1 MYIKNYSQCWFKSA
15 LVAIAL
21 LQSGCAA
28 LLDPVLKLDAPN
40 RWRNTIASK
49 ATNDSAE
56 SKPQKLWW
64 LSLND
69 SILNETVDLALKQNL
84 SLAQANERLSA
95 ANAIEKAK
103 KANHYPQVS
112 FIAGPDNLARP
123 LPESLV
129 GEKGNLRT
137 TGAYLTGFD
146 LIWEIPVF
154 GRAESQRKIARA
166 NIKTA
171 ETDIATAKIS
181 ISAEVVQAFGEL
193 RVAQERLNSYSL
205 MLEKYQ
211 LLETLTQQGQ
221 KVGLLADSDQEVVQ
235 HAMIEMLDSQLI
247 ATTQKESALQRLDVL
262 CGLSSPQ
269 RNWLDLESVPWTLAH
284 NLNPSPAIPA
294 KLIQQRTDVQHA
306 EAAVLMA
313 AGEAGIA
320 RADVYPKLSI
330 EGALMVAGNLAGSSS
345 LQAIT
350 LLAPSIRIPILDWG
364 LARQVV
370 NARDAKLR
378 EAVLAYRETVL
389 LAVEDVENALANFN
403 AADQR
408 LIRNEKS
415 MDSSHDKSTKIHS
428 AFKAGFLS
436 RPELLKLEIKS
447 QEQTLQLADTK
458 VAWLIAYAQVN
469 KALSAMDTELS
480 ENSKPTQ
487 QN

>member
-1 MYIKNYSQCWFKSA
+1 MKLKNYGQCWLKGT
-15 LVAIAL
+15 LVGIIL
-21 LQSGCAA
+21 FQSGCATVI
-28 LLDPVLKLDAPN
+28 DPILKLDVPSK
-40 RWRNTIASK
+40 WRNGDASK
-49 ATNDSAE
+49 PTNDSAE
-56 SKPQKLWW
+56 NKPQKLWW

-69 SILNETVDLALKQNL
+69 SVLNETVDLALKQNL
-84 SLAQANERLSA
+84 SLAQANERLTA
-95 ANAIEKAK
+95 ANAIENAK
-103 KANHYPQVS
+103 TANHYPQIS

-123 LPESLV
+123 LPESVV

-146 LIWEIPVF
+146 LIWGIPIF
-154 GRAESQRKIARA
+154 GRAESQRKIAQA
-166 NIKTA
+166 NIKMA
-171 ETDIATAKIS
+171 ETDIAAARIS

-193 RVAQERLNSYSL
+193 RIAQDRLNSYTL
-205 MLEKYQ
+205 MIEKYQ

-221 KVGLLADSDQEVVQ
+221 KVGLLADSDQEAVQ
-235 HAMIEMLDSQLI
+235 HAMIEVQDVQLSSI
-247 ATTQKESALQRLDVL
+247 TQKESALQRLDVL

-269 RNWLDLESVPWTLAH
+269 KNWLDLESVPWTLVH
-284 NLNPSPAIPA
+284 NATPSPTIPA

-345 LQAIT
+345 LEAIT

-378 EAVLAYRETVL
+378 EAVLAYQETVL
-389 LAVEDVENALANFN
+389 LAVEDIENALASFN

-408 LIRNEKS
+408 LVRNEKS
-415 MDSSHDKSTKIHS
+415 MDSSYDKSTKLES

-436 RPELLKLEIKS
+436 RPELLKLEVKT
-447 QEQTLQLADTK
+447 QEKLLQLNDAK
-458 VAWLIAYAQVN
+458 IAWLVAFTQVN
-469 KALSAMDTELS
+469 KALSAMDTDLL
-480 ENSKPTQ
+480 ENTKPTKK
-487 QN
+487 N